1 MNEASL
7 NRSPTSS
14 LHSALVPFALA
25 GLSLFGFV
33 LDEIDVPHDNLE
45 GVVTLSAGALV
56 GLVAG
61 AVARR
66 ASEALRFSRVKAIA
80 WDVVRYVLAFEMV
93 RYGLAKVVGMQF
105 YPQYWTLDRRVV
117 DLHPMSLVWAF
128 FGRSY
133 GYQLAGGIIELGS
146 AVLLCFRRTTL
157 VGACLLATALANVVL
172 VNVFYDVYVKLFAS
186 LYLLLD
192 ASLIA
197 RDAPRLW
204 AAFFPAVER
213 ATGAERGRVLRGIL
227 VALVLG
233 VPSAEILR
241 SAVRHGVFHRDDLEG
256 AWIVE
261 NRAGLDDLF
270 PSDPGPWDE
279 VYFEKWEG
287 AGSIRIGKKRVHF
300 EATID
305 ERVHTMT
312 LAKWGRN
319 PSPPL
324 AGTFELHGEDLRF
337 AGDRGGAPF
346 ALTMK
351 RDYPR

>member
-7 NRSPTSS
+7 DRGPTSS
-14 LHSALVPFALA
+14 LPGALVPLALA

-61 AVARR
+61 AVALRT
-66 ASEALRFSRVKAIA
+66 SEVPRFSRVRVIA
-80 WDVVRYVLAFEMV
+80 WGVVRYVLAFEMV

-157 VGACLLATALANVVL
+157 LGACLLATALANVVL
-172 VNVFYDVYVKLFAS
+172 VDVFYDVYVKLFAS

-192 ASLIA
+192 VSLIA

-204 AAFFPAVER
+204 AAFFPAV
-213 ATGAERGRVLRGIL
+213 
-227 VALVLG
+227 
-233 VPSAEILR
+233 
-241 SAVRHGVFHRDDLEG
+241 
-256 AWIVE
+256 
-261 NRAGLDDLF
+261 
-270 PSDPGPWDE
+270 
-279 VYFEKWEG
+279 
-287 AGSIRIGKKRVHF
+287 
-300 EATID
+300 
-305 ERVHTMT
+305 
-312 LAKWGRN
+312 
-319 PSPPL
+319 
-324 AGTFELHGEDLRF
+324 
-337 AGDRGGAPF
+337 
-346 ALTMK
+346 
-351 RDYPR
+351 